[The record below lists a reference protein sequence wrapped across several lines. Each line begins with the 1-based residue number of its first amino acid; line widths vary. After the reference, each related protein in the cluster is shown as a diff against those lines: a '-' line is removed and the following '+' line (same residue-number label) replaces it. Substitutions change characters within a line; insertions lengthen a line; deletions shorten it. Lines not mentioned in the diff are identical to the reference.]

1 MAVAAEKDEVMA
13 WNLNGYMIE
22 SCSCNML
29 CPCWF
34 GVRELMIMDAGWCSI
49 AQTFRVEEGNSNGL
63 PLGGRKVVLTA
74 DFPGPTLFDGNAT
87 ARLFIDDG
95 ADAEQLSELDAIFRG
110 ENGGPM
116 GLEADLISAWL
127 PTVTARIDIDEQDD
141 LVVVAVEGFG
151 TVRSQGLRDSD
162 GKSFTLRGGG
172 FICGLGLVE
181 AELAPGTTEWT
192 DVDMPRQLVT
202 KSGARGNFAWAG

>member
-1 MAVAAEKDEVMA
+1 MA
-13 WNLNGYMIE
+13 WSLRGFMIE
-22 SCSCNML
+22 SCSCNMF
-29 CPCWF
+29 CPCYF
-34 GVRELMIMDAGWCSI
+34 GVRELMIMDAGWCSF
-49 AQTFRVEEGNSNGL
+49 AQTFRVDEGNSNGL
-63 PLGGRKVVLTA
+63 PLGGRKVVFTA

-87 ARLFIDDG
+87 ARLIIDDG
-95 ADAEQLSELDAIFRG
+95 ADAEQRSELDAIFRG

-116 GLEADLISAWL
+116 EVEAVLVSAWL
-127 PTVTARIDIDEQDD
+127 PTVTARIDIDGQDD

-151 TVRSQGLRDSD
+151 AVRSQGLRDSD

-172 FICGLGLVE
+172 FISGLGLVE

-202 KSGARGNFAWAG
+202 KSGARGNFTWAG

>member
-1 MAVAAEKDEVMA
+1 MA
-13 WNLNGYMIE
+13 WSMKGYMIE

-34 GVRELMIMDAGWCSI
+34 GVRELMIMDQGWCSL
-49 AQTFRVEEGNSNGL
+49 AQAFRVEEGNSNGL

-74 DFPGPTLFDGNAT
+74 DFPGPTLYDGDAT
-87 ARLFIDDG
+87 TRLFIDDG
-95 ADAEQLSELDAIFRG
+95 ADAEQRSELDAIFHG

-116 GLEADLISAWL
+116 ELEAVLVSTWL
-127 PTVTARIDIDEQDD
+127 PTVTARIDIDEEDES
-141 LVVVAVEGFG
+141 VVVAVEGFG
-151 TVRSQGLRDSD
+151 AVRSQGLRDSD

-192 DVDMPRQLVT
+192 DVDMPRQLQT